1 MKKPVNHERVD
12 STMEKLEP
20 LSVKEEQLENK
31 KSKPSSKEDY
41 HKGYDKGVTEAFKE
55 VQQSVVLFKRYENDV
70 KLLMKEQ
77 KPVWKNWVSFYE
89 EKKIKQNEYMQR
101 YNNWL
106 FDYVFIKGKKKEES
120 LFSL

>member
-1 MKKPVNHERVD
+1 MNELTID
-12 STMEKLEP
+12 MEKLEP
-20 LSVKEEQLENK
+20 LSVKEQHLENK
-31 KSKPSSKEDY
+31 KSTKSVSKEEF
-41 HKGYDKGVTEAFKE
+41 HKGFGKGVTEAFKE

-77 KPVWKNWVSFYE
+77 KPVWKDWVSFYE
-89 EKKIKQNEYMQR
+89 DKKISQDEYVQR

-120 LFSL
+120 LFTL